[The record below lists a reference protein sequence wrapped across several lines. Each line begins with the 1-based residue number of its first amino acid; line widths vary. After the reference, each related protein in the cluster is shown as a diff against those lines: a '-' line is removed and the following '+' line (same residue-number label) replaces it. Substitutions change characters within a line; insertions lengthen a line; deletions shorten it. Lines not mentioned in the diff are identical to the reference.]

1 MTSEVVVGIDIGGTF
16 VRIGVFQP
24 NGKLISVVQQPI
36 EAHKGEEAGI
46 QRIISMT
53 EQALK
58 KSGGSLIGLG
68 LGSTGPVD
76 SARGLIQNPYTLP
89 GWENVPILQ
98 PLTEYFRVPAVLEN
112 DADV

>member
-1 MTSEVVVGIDIGGTF
+1 MTNEVVVGIDIGGTY
-16 VRIGVFQP
+16 VRVGVFQP

-53 EQALK
+53 EQALN

-76 SARGLIQNPYTLP
+76 SDRGLIQNPLYLAGLGKRP
-89 GWENVPILQ
+89 YSAAM
-98 PLTEYFRVPAVLEN
+98 TEIFWSAGCLSKTMPM
-112 DADV
+112 